1 MVGATIEILKAA
13 APVAQAAATTAQAVA
28 TVKKVDFWYK
38 MANVVKS
45 VFSPVKPG
53 DTPTDF

>member
-1 MVGATIEILKAA
+1 MLVIELFKAA
-13 APVAQAAATTAQAVA
+13 TPVAQSVATTAQAVA

-45 VFSPVKPG
+45 VLTPVEKVDVGAKISP
-53 DTPTDF
+53 

>member
-1 MVGATIEILKAA
+1 MLSQTIAVLKAA
-13 APVAQAAATTAQAVA
+13 TPIAQSAATTAQAVA

-53 DTPTDF
+53 DPPTDF

>member
-1 MVGATIEILKAA
+1 MVNEVVAVLKAA
-13 APVAQAAATTAQAVA
+13 TPVAQAVGTTATAVA

-53 DTPTDF
+53 DPPTDF